1 MNVESLR
8 TSKGEGFESFKDDVS
23 DMIAGM
29 DRGDIAVV
37 MIGKVGSGDVTV
49 EVQEYGLMEGTAVL
63 IAGHLLR
70 HPEMGMLVARL
81 VAEGSMIDGA
91 VTDVRIDICM

>member
-8 TSKGEGFESFKDDVS
+8 TSKGEGFESFKDDVKN
-23 DMIAGM
+23 MIAQM
-29 DRGDIAVV
+29 DKGDIAVV
-37 MIGKVGSGDVTV
+37 MIGKVESNEVVV
-49 EVQEYGLMEGTAVL
+49 EAQEYGLMEGTAVL

-81 VAEGSMIDGA
+81 VAEGALIDGV
-91 VTDVRIDICM
+91 VTDIKG